1 MSVILP
7 STPEPRIL
15 RKQDWAYEAV
25 RERII
30 SNTLKPGERIDQ
42 DKLATELGISRIPL
56 RQGLGRLIAEG
67 LIRDNPHH
75 QWVVTELTKG
85 DVRDIYSGR
94 EVLEA
99 LLAAEATVNA
109 TDDDI
114 AAMSAALDRQASLL
128 SEGSTEDFRQ
138 ADRAFHDVFYLAA
151 RMPKTYAALNGLFT
165 MSDRYIRLYQSDVG
179 RASVSLQDHREILNA
194 VTERDSEKVAVLI
207 RDHISRGRAH
217 LEQSGGDGIK

>member
-1 MSVILP
+1 MSVFP
-7 STPEPRIL
+7 PPTPEPRIL

-30 SNTLKPGERIDQ
+30 SNRLKPGERIDQ

-67 LIRDNPHH
+67 LVRDNPHH
-75 QWVVTELTKG
+75 RWVVTELEKG

-109 TDDDI
+109 TEDDF
-114 AAMSAALDRQASLL
+114 AAMRAVLDRQALVL
-128 SEGSTEDFRQ
+128 SQGSTEGFHQ
-138 ADRAFHDVFYLAA
+138 ADFAFHDVLYQAA

-165 MSDRYIRLYQSDVG
+165 MSERYIRLYQSDVG
-179 RASVSLQDHREILNA
+179 RAAISLQDHREIFNA
-194 VTERDSEKVAVLI
+194 VTERDSEKVAQLI
-207 RDHISRGRAH
+207 RGHISRGRAH
-217 LEQSGGDGIK
+217 LEQSGGGIE